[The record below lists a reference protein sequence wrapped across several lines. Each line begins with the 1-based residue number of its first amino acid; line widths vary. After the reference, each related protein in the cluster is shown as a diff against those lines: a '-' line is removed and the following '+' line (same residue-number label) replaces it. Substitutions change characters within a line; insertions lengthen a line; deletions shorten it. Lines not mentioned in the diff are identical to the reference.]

1 MSINAAL
8 NELLELDGAT
18 AAAVVDYNTGMLL
31 GAAGSGIDLEIAAAG
46 NTEVVRS
53 KLKTIEMLGLNEKI
67 EDVLITLSSQ
77 YHLIRP
83 LEGEDDLF
91 IYYVLDSTKAN
102 LALARRKLK
111 KVESELIVD

>member
-1 MSINAAL
+1 MNIDAAL
-8 NELLELDGAT
+8 NALLELEGAT
-18 AAAVVDYNTGMLL
+18 AAAVVDYKTGMLL
-31 GAAGSGIDLEIAAAG
+31 GSAGKGIDLEIAAAG

-53 KLKTIEMLGLNEKI
+53 KLKTIQMLGLNEKI
-67 EDVLITLSSQ
+67 EDILISLSTQ

-83 LEGEDDLF
+83 LEDTNDLF

-111 KVESELIVD
+111 TVESELHVD